1 MNKQVIES
9 LNILWK
15 SLLKIPVKE
24 TTFAVRGFQGKKGN
38 KQQRLEQIG
47 QVFLEGYHTALDN
60 ENPDELGI
68 LLNAIDPEFQGFA
81 FEGAAMALGLLDF
94 LTPWR
99 RNRLQKFLESS
110 GATHCYMAHVGA
122 GWVLARLHRKV
133 EPSLARLDPLLGWL
147 VVDGYGF
154 HEGYF
159 HWQQSVKEQKLPKRL
174 TGYALRVFD
183 QGLGR
188 SLWFLDGADVER
200 IPATIAAFP
209 QQRWADLWS
218 GVGLACAYAGG
229 VDRLEIEHLWKAAD
243 SYRPCLSQGA
253 AFAAKTRQRAGNPAN
268 HTELACQVLCG
279 LGAERAAEITD
290 LALEN
295 LPQDGMFPAYEI
307 WRQRIQ
313 AKFSL
318 REVAV

>member
-1 MNKQVIES
+1 MV
-9 LNILWK
+9 
-15 SLLKIPVKE
+15 
-24 TTFAVRGFQGKKGN
+24 
-38 KQQRLEQIG
+38 
-47 QVFLEGYHTALDN
+47 
-60 ENPDELGI
+60 
-68 LLNAIDPEFQGFA
+68 
-81 FEGAAMALGLLDF
+81 
-94 LTPWR
+94 
-99 RNRLQKFLESS
+99 
-110 GATHCYMAHVGA
+110 HVGA

-159 HWQQSVKEQKLPKRL
+159 HWQRYVKEQRLPKQL
-174 TGYALRVFD
+174 SGYALRVFD

-188 SLWFLDGADVER
+188 SLWFVDGADVER
-200 IPATIAAFP
+200 IPGTIAAFP
-209 QQRWADLWS
+209 QQRRADLWS

-229 VDRLEIEHLWKAAD
+229 VDLSEIEHLRSAAEL
-243 SYRPCLSQGA
+243 YQPYLSQGA
-253 AFAAKTRQRAGNPAN
+253 AFAAKARQRAGNPAN
-268 HTELACQVLCG
+268 HTELACQILCG
-279 LGAERAAEITD
+279 LCAEISAEITD

-295 LPQDGMFPAYEI
+295 LPHDGMVPAYEI